1 MRDLAHRTRPTAH
14 AHAYAQSTLLSL
26 VPSDLWIL
34 HPNVGHEPDLKKRLR
49 ELMKWFR
56 ATFEIDNAA
65 LAEERAAEE
74 AEAAALEKK
83 GAAEWKKEAQE
94 SRFGVLPDRLMRVI
108 EQKKGTPTQ
117 IAQVRHDQRH
127 DTTHGRSL
135 IICIWCQLFVSLCRT
150 LSLTTRYVAV
160 LDPITFKTATP
171 RKPPQRPAASS
182 KGFTPETLF
191 SLCVS
196 CVSCVSGAT
205 F

>member
-1 MRDLAHRTRPTAH
+1 MCRVSCAISLTAH
-14 AHAYAQSTLLSL
+14 TQPHTHAHAQSTLLSL

-65 LAEERAAEE
+65 PAEERAGEE

-117 IAQVRHDQRH
+117 IAQVRHTTRPTTHDTH
-127 DTTHGRSL
+127 DTTRHM
-135 IICIWCQLFVSLCRT
+135 
-150 LSLTTRYVAV
+150 AV
-160 LDPITFKTATP
+160 
-171 RKPPQRPAASS
+171 R
-182 KGFTPETLF
+182 
-191 SLCVS
+191 
-196 CVSCVSGAT
+196 
-205 F
+205 